1 MWHTVILH
9 GNSKQYEEEEVN
21 IMPWKRLWDLVKIWT
36 FKKVEQEEMLV
47 IFFLILLHVWRRKEA
62 RGLWRNWEI
71 ASDIGEYRKDIS
83 GEL

>member
-47 IFFLILLHVWRRKEA
+47 IFFFKFFSMYGGGKKPE
-62 RGLWRNWEI
+62 GY
-71 ASDIGEYRKDIS
+71 GETGK
-83 GEL
+83 